1 MQHAF
6 DARIELARPLR
17 DVATAFDMTGLAL
30 QVLADRLQCTE
41 PGIDLSAQSRHAG
54 AFEFAGAIDDERLDP
69 NDVLT
74 RLALALEADGLRF
87 RLRWFDADGHARA
100 TYESDR

>member
-17 DVATAFDMTGLAL
+17 DVATVFDMTGLAL
-30 QVLADRLQCTE
+30 HVRADRLRCDE
-41 PGIDLSAQSRHAG
+41 PGIDVSAQSIHAG
-54 AFEFAGAIDDERLDP
+54 VFEFAGAIEDARLDP

-74 RLALALEADGLRF
+74 RLALALEADGHRF
-87 RLRWFDADGHARA
+87 RLRLFDADGTARV
-100 TYESDR
+100 TYESDH

>member
-17 DVATAFDMTGLAL
+17 EIATVFDMTGLAL
-30 QVLADRLQCTE
+30 QIRADRLHCAE
-41 PGIDLSAQSRHAG
+41 PGIDLSAQSRQAD
-54 AFEFAGAIDDERLDP
+54 AFEFMGAIDDERLDP

-87 RLRWFDADGHARA
+87 RLRLFNADGNARA